1 MANRLDVLKIAAFAV
16 AIAILFYFLANRGA

>member
-16 AIAILFYFLANRGA
+16 AIAILFFFLASRGT

>member
-16 AIAILFYFLANRGA
+16 AIAILFFYLAGRGT